1 MGAAS
6 GSDGESMKRRQLMQ
20 FAGVSTLAALGTVLS
35 SNRQVGGAPAPRSS
49 GSELTIK
56 WLGHTCFLF
65 TGGGRR
71 ILVNPFKTI
80 GCTAGYR
87 PPQVQSD
94 VVMISSRMLD
104 EGFLDMIPGT
114 PRLLADP
121 GAYQFPG
128 LQIQG
133 IATDHDRTGGRRFGR
148 NLTWR
153 WTQAGINILH
163 LGGAAS
169 PISVEQ
175 RILMGRPDVLFLP
188 VGSGPKAYNP
198 QEALEAIKTLNPK
211 LVVPTHYRTKA
222 ASKDA
227 CDILPVD
234 EFLTLMAGTP
244 VRRAA
249 SDEINLK
256 AADLPAEGMA
266 IQLLTYKF

>member
-1 MGAAS
+1 MVAVS
-6 GSDGESMKRRQLMQ
+6 GIDGESMKRRQLMQ

-35 SNRQVGGAPAPRSS
+35 SNRQADGAPAARPSS
-49 GSELTIK
+49 NELAIK

-87 PPQVQSD
+87 PPQVQTD
-94 VVMISSRMLD
+94 LVMISSRMLD
-104 EGFLDMIPGT
+104 EGYLDLIPGT

-121 GAYQFPG
+121 GVYQFPG

-133 IATDHDRTGGRRFGR
+133 IATDHDRIGGKRFGT
-148 NLTWR
+148 NITWR

-163 LGGAAS
+163 LGGAAA

-175 RILMGRPDVLFLP
+175 RILMGRPDVLLIP
-188 VGSGPKAYNP
+188 VGSGPKVYSP
-198 QEALEAIKTLNPK
+198 QEAVQAIKTLNPK
-211 LVVPTHYRTKA
+211 LVIPTHFRTKA
-222 ASKDA
+222 ANQAA

-234 EFLTLMAGTP
+234 EFLTVMEGVP

-249 SDEINLK
+249 NDQINLK
-256 AADLPAEGMA
+256 AADLPAQGMA